1 MPELPEVE
9 VLRLSLARRLPGAR
23 ITRVE
28 VRDRRLRE
36 PVDGRRLAR
45 AVTGKRVLALERRS
59 KYLLAHLEGGHTL
72 VVHLGM
78 SGRLTVVPARTPR
91 LAHEHVVFHLEDGDR
106 LRFVDPR
113 RFGLVLALPTAELAR
128 DPHFAALGPEPL
140 AAEGEIAEGGA
151 GAIASEGAP
160 FDGAYLRR
168 RAAGRRGP
176 VKTFLMDAGV
186 VVGVGNIYASEALHR
201 AGIDPRR
208 SVARIGAERWERL
221 ATAVRAVLA
230 HAIAQGGTTLND
242 FVDGE
247 GNPGYFQL
255 ALAVYDRAGE
265 PCPRCGGTIR
275 RIVQGGRSTYFC
287 PRCQR

>member
-9 VLRLSLARRLPGAR
+9 VLRLSLARRLLGAR

-59 KYLLAHLEGGHTL
+59 KYLLAHVEGGHTL

-91 LAHEHVVFHLEDGDR
+91 IAHEHVVFHLEGGDR

-113 RFGLVLALPTAELAR
+113 RFGLVLALPTTELAR

-140 AAEGEIAEGGA
+140 AVNGEVAEP
-151 GAIASEGAP
+151 GAIASDGLP
-160 FDGAYLRR
+160 FDGVYLRH

-186 VVGVGNIYASEALHR
+186 VVGVGNIYASEALHQ
-201 AGIDPRR
+201 AAIDPRR
-208 SVARIGAERWERL
+208 SVARIGADRWERL

-230 HAIAQGGTTLND
+230 RAITQGGTTLND

-247 GNPGYFQL
+247 GNPGYFQV
-255 ALAVYDRAGE
+255 ALAVYDREGE
-265 PCPRCGGTIR
+265 PCPRCGGTVR
-275 RIVQGGRSTYFC
+275 RVVQGGRSTYFC